1 MEKRNTVQKQL
12 VLQAVQELKSHP
24 TADEVYRQV
33 VLSHPSI
40 SKATVYRNL
49 NSLAEDGVVGRVAM
63 PNAADRFDF
72 VPQRHYHIKC
82 VNCGRV
88 IDASG
93 SYRAELDT
101 QAQQDTDFQILRHD
115 LVFEGLCP
123 ECQKRVN

>member
-88 IDASG
+88 TDASG
-93 SYRAELDT
+93 SYHAELDT

>member
-33 VLSHPSI
+33 VVSHPSI

-72 VPQRHYHIKC
+72 VPQQHYHIKC

-88 IDASG
+88 IDAPG
-93 SYRAELDT
+93 RYHAELDT

-123 ECQKRVN
+123 DCQKRTN

>member
-1 MEKRNTVQKQL
+1 MEKRNTVQRQL

-33 VLSHPSI
+33 VVSHPSI

-72 VPQRHYHIKC
+72 VPQQHYHIKC

-88 IDASG
+88 IDAPG
-93 SYRAELDT
+93 GYHAELDT

-123 ECQKRVN
+123 DCQKRVN